1 MSIAT
6 PEQVRVIYQA
16 YRRVYKRMW
25 SKRHWAETHKA
36 DDRTQGIVIHKED
49 RKNHTVEHCQCG
61 CGMQLTDKR
70 YTEHYQT
77 RECFIHRFHVD
88 YHERLKNE

>member
-25 SKRHWAETHKA
+25 SKKNWAEMHKK
-36 DDRTQGIVIHKED
+36 DKTQATVIHKED

-61 CGMQLTDKR
+61 CGMQLTGKR